1 MHNQYYVYIMTNKSN
16 TVLYTGVTNNLER
29 RVYEHKNKLTDGFTK
44 KYNIN
49 KLVFFETT
57 NDIKSAIAREKQIK
71 GWLRIKKI
79 KLIET
84 ANPEWNNLSNEG
96 NVDSSTLECF

>member
-1 MHNQYYVYIMTNKSN
+1 MTNKSN

-96 NVDSSTLECF
+96 IVDSSTLECF